1 MASVRGYRGPR
12 WPSFQ
17 HRSTTRWQ
25 EGTAVPEHHPEN
37 WCSAGRMP
45 HAVLQAAGGLLVLR
59 KQLGVLRDPGL
70 ADGSSLSLHLCFT
83 TFSVEVRQVGG
94 WPPVGLALHQHL
106 LGAPQK
112 MQVPRSCPDPR
123 PAEPRVD
130 LGIWAFLKA
139 SQVI

>member
-1 MASVRGYRGPR
+1 MAGVRGYRGPR
-12 WPSFQ
+12 RPSLQ

-25 EGTAVPEHHPEN
+25 EGTAVPEHHPVN
-37 WCSAGRMP
+37 WCSAGRTP
-45 HAVLQAAGGLLVLR
+45 RAVLQAAGGLLVLR

-70 ADGSSLSLHLCFT
+70 AEGSSSLHLCFT

-94 WPPVGLALHQHL
+94 WLPVGLALHQHL

-130 LGIWAFLKA
+130 LGIRAFLKA
-139 SQVI
+139 FQVV